1 MDQIF
6 FFINL
11 NLKYFLKKKRG
22 GYKIVV
28 CNMLSK
34 HTKKISDMFF
44 ATWNWTM
51 QSAAVF
57 WNFTMQLD
65 CSQEHDELLQPDS
78 SRV

>member
-1 MDQIF
+1 
-6 FFINL
+6 
-11 NLKYFLKKKRG
+11 LKKKRG

-34 HTKKISDMFF
+34 YTEKISDMFF
-44 ATWNWTM
+44 ATWNW
-51 QSAAVF
+51 
-57 WNFTMQLD
+57 TMQLD